1 MKLYINY
8 NFCGYRWFVINDV
21 YHPVVATT
29 TLQEWTTA
37 NNVLRILKKVM
48 LYDSYDIAFLQ
59 EEGKYILALRH
70 LQEQNH
76 KDPDGRKLAMAYVFE
91 GDIADRDLM
100 EKLMYVYINHKVWLE
115 NALSELIF
123 SSVDH
128 VEYNIRSLLEL
139 LATIKGEDILSKSL
153 RLGKGKVIALFSK
166 WRDDTISSNLGLQTE
181 EFVKVK
187 YVFDDY
193 LDTNFIHQPTIT
205 SELQQLSME
214 ELVQKITSSVQ
225 KKEEETKTPEDVVLQ
240 PSQPKKCTFKQFIMD
255 LKTLFKRQLTWKEFR
270 KKYCS
275 ELRFMCMGIVVGL
288 LIGWCF

>member
-8 NFCGYRWFVINDV
+8 NFCGYRWFAINDV
-21 YHPVVATT
+21 YHPVDATT

-37 NNVLRILKKVM
+37 DNVLRIVKKVM
-48 LYDSYDIAFLQ
+48 LYDSYDITLLQ

-100 EKLMYVYINHKVWLE
+100 EKLMCVYINHKTWLE
-115 NALSELIF
+115 NAMSELIF

-139 LATIKGEDILSKSL
+139 LAAIKGEDILSNTL
-153 RLGKGKVIALFSK
+153 RLGKGKVITIFSK
-166 WRDDTISSNLGLQTE
+166 WRDDTIASNLGLKPE

-187 YVFDDY
+187 YALDDY
-193 LDTNFIHQPTIT
+193 LDSRLINQPTIT
-205 SELQQLSME
+205 TELQQLPME
-214 ELVQKITSSVQ
+214 ELVQKIKSSFQ
-225 KKEEETKTPEDVVLQ
+225 KKEEETKTPIDIVPQ
-240 PSQPKKCTFKQFIMD
+240 PSQPKKCTFKQFIID
-255 LKTLFKRQLTWKEFR
+255 LKALFKRQLSWKEFR

-275 ELRFMCMGIVVGL
+275 ELRFMCMGLVVGL